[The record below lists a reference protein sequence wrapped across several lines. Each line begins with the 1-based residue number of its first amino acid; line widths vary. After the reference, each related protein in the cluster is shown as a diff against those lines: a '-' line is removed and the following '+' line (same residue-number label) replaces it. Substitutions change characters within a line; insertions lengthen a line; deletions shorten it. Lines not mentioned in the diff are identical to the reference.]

1 MTGET
6 SARRGKGDIAGLSH
20 NVFFLGLVS
29 FCNDLSSEMV
39 YPLFPT
45 FLTEF
50 LGAGAWFLGLVEGL
64 ADSVASLL
72 NLFSGWWSDRLR
84 RRKGLVTGGYTLSAL
99 SRGSLA
105 LAAAPWQ
112 ALLGW
117 FCNRVGKGLR
127 TAPRDAF
134 IADSCDPAARG
145 RAFGYQ
151 RAMDHSGALLGAAT
165 ASILVTAFSLGY
177 RTLFALAVA
186 PVFLGILLLVWRVR
200 EEDGACEN
208 GSRYTGG
215 NLRSGGQARAEGHAQ
230 GAGQG
235 HADGGTPTGEQ
246 RRSSLSLS
254 LKPFDRRFKW
264 LLAAVFLFTLGN
276 SSDAFLLLRARQ
288 AGAFSLALLPA
299 LWGVLHV
306 VKATVSMPG
315 GRLSDRLGRRAV
327 ILAGWSIYALSYFGF
342 AFLEGAAWMWPLF
355 VLYGFYY
362 LTEGVLKAFVADVVP
377 APLRGRAY
385 GIFNFVISVTVLPA
399 SLLMGLL
406 WDTVGARPAFLIGA
420 GLALAAMTV
429 LCIAPRRG
437 TASDAHA

>member
-1 MTGET
+1 M
-6 SARRGKGDIAGLSH
+6 RRKADGRGNRGSIAGLSR

-84 RRKGLVTGGYTLSAL
+84 RRKGLVAGGYTFSAL

-127 TAPRDAF
+127 TAPRDAL
-134 IADSCDPAARG
+134 IADSCDPAWRG
-145 RAFGYQ
+145 RAFGYH
-151 RAMDHSGALLGAAT
+151 RSMDHSGALLGAAT
-165 ASILVTAFSLGY
+165 ASFLVTAFSLGY
-177 RTLFALAVA
+177 RTVFGLAMV
-186 PVFLGILLLVWRVR
+186 PVFLGIVLLAWQVR
-200 EEDGACEN
+200 ETESDACA
-208 GSRYTGG
+208 GG
-215 NLRSGGQARAEGHAQ
+215 RPTVGESAGESAGDTAEERPPAPLR
-230 GAGQG
+230 
-235 HADGGTPTGEQ
+235 
-246 RRSSLSLS
+246 LS

-264 LLAAVFLFTLGN
+264 LLAAVFFFTLGN

-288 AGAFSLALLPA
+288 AGGFSLALLPA

-306 VKATVSMPG
+306 VKATVAMPG
-315 GRLSDRLGRRAV
+315 GRLSDRLGRKTV
-327 ILAGWSIYALSYFGF
+327 IIAGWSIYVLAYCGF
-342 AFLEGAAWMWPLF
+342 AFLSGAGWIWLLF
-355 VLYGFYY
+355 VIYGFYY
-362 LTEGVLKAFVADVVP
+362 LTEGVLKAYVADVVSP
-377 APLRGRAY
+377 RQRGMAY
-385 GIFNFVISVTVLPA
+385 GIFNFVVSVTVLPA
-399 SLLMGLL
+399 SLLMGIL
-406 WDTVGARPAFLIGA
+406 WDTVGARLAFLIGA
-420 GLALAAMTV
+420 GLALAAMLILAV
-429 LCIAPRRG
+429 APRG
-437 TASDAHA
+437 DTAQGR

>member
-1 MTGET
+1 M
-6 SARRGKGDIAGLSH
+6 RRGAGGGESGGDIAGFSR
-20 NVFFLGLVS
+20 NVFILGLVS

-84 RRKGLVTGGYTLSAL
+84 RRKGLVTGGYAFSAL

-112 ALLGW
+112 ALIGW

-127 TAPRDAF
+127 TAPRDAL

-145 RAFGYQ
+145 RAFGYH
-151 RAMDHSGALLGAAT
+151 RSMDHSGALLGAAA
-165 ASILVTAFSLGY
+165 ASLLVTAFSLGY
-177 RTLFALAVA
+177 RTIFALAML
-186 PVFLGILLLVWRVR
+186 PVFLGILLLAWQVR
-200 EEDGACEN
+200 EAESPACAD
-208 GSRYTGG
+208 
-215 NLRSGGQARAEGHAQ
+215 GQA
-230 GAGQG
+230 AGELVKET
-235 HADGGTPTGEQ
+235 AGEQ
-246 RRSSLSLS
+246 PAAPLRLSLR
-254 LKPFDRRFKW
+254 PFDRRFKW

-276 SSDAFLLLRARQ
+276 SSDAFLLLRARR
-288 AGAFSLALLPA
+288 AGGFPLALLPA

-306 VKATVSMPG
+306 VKATVSIPG
-315 GRLSDRLGRRAV
+315 GRLSDRLGRKRV
-327 ILAGWSIYALSYFGF
+327 IVAGWSIYVLAYCGF
-342 AFLEGAAWMWPLF
+342 AFLTGAGWIWLLF
-355 VLYGFYY
+355 VVYGFYY
-362 LTEGVLKAFVADVVP
+362 LTEGVLKAYVADVVP
-377 APLRGRAY
+377 TRQRGSAY

-406 WDTVGARPAFLIGA
+406 WDTVGARPAFLVGA
-420 GLALAAMTV
+420 GLALVAMLV
-429 LCIAPRRG
+429 LSVAPRG
-437 TASDAHA
+437 GAGCDARA